1 MRKLTHLFFLVF
13 FSFLTVNAQ
22 QYTAELITKK
32 PLDVGQ
38 FHGVDQKGNLYYERK
53 GNLIKFFDDEELEF
67 RDLQLGKIHYVDY
80 LNPLRLLVFYKEANT
95 VVFLDNRMNEL
106 DRINFN
112 FLKNN
117 SNFDFVSMANDNSV
131 WTFNIDVNEL
141 QVYDHRRK
149 KILARSIPIY
159 DQVLLQKS
167 NFNFCYLAT
176 ENSFLKFNIYGSIIK
191 QFNLKLKAFDTY
203 KNRVLLKTQDQGYFL
218 LNSAHE
224 LIPIDFPEISA
235 EAFFLNDE
243 KIYLYNKKELYIYTL
258 KKQ

>member
-1 MRKLTHLFFLVF
+1 MKYFSVIGLVF
-13 FSFLTVNAQ
+13 FMSCMFSFSQN
-22 QYTAELITKK
+22 YTTQLFMTKEL
-32 PLDVGQ
+32 DASR

-53 GNLIKFFDDEELEF
+53 GNLIKLFDGEELEF
-67 RDLQLGKIHYVDY
+67 RDLRLGNIHYVDY
-80 LNPLRLLVFYKEANT
+80 LNPLRILVFYKEANT

-112 FLKNN
+112 FSRNN
-117 SNFDFVSMANDNSV
+117 SNFDFVTMANDNSI

-149 KILARSIPIY
+149 SILARSIPLY
-159 DQVLLQKS
+159 DEVVLQKS

-176 ENSFLKFNIYGSIIK
+176 ENSFIKFNIYGSIIEQLQLK
-191 QFNLKLKAFDTY
+191 VSQFDIY
-203 KNRVLLKTQDQGYFL
+203 KNTVLFKNTEGQFFFM
-218 LNSAHE
+218 NKANEIFSV
-224 LIPIDFPEISA
+224 DFPEILK

-243 KIYLYNKKELYIYTL
+243 KIYIYNGKELFIYTL

>member
-1 MRKLTHLFFLVF
+1 MKHSLYFFFLF
-13 FSFLTVNAQ
+13 LFGSFTAIGQ
-22 QYTAELITKK
+22 KYTTELFTNK
-32 PLDVGQ
+32 PLKVSQ

-53 GNLIKFFDDEELEF
+53 GNLIKLFDGEELEF

-112 FLKNN
+112 FSRNN
-117 SNFDFVSMANDNSV
+117 SNFDFVTMANDNSI

-141 QVYDHRRK
+141 QVYNHRRK
-149 KILARSIPIY
+149 SVLARSIPLY
-159 DQVLLQKS
+159 DQVISQKS

-176 ENSFLKFNIYGSIIK
+176 ENSFIKFNIYGSIIK
-191 QFNLKLKAFDTY
+191 QFDLKVKEFDIY
-203 KNRVLLKTQDQGYFL
+203 KNRVLLKTLDHNYYL

-224 LIPIDFPEISA
+224 LFPVDFPEILV
-235 EAFFLNDE
+235 EAFFLKDE
-243 KIYLYNKKELYIYTL
+243 KIYIYNGKELFIYTL